1 MWDSSY
7 AIVFMPSVLWR
18 CWLGGRKG
26 IQPVKKLERWGTGIV
41 ICLEQGA
48 DLHTAKRM
56 PLLLLTVSCFSKIQF
71 GFTFLVP
78 AHPCSPGQ
86 RAFKRVCACAR
97 AHVCVCVCPGIFRPA
112 CHWLLFCATE
122 THELWYLLTYRN
134 YLLTYENF
142 CLQCFETVSWASGRA
157 SSR

>member
-26 IQPVKKLERWGTGIV
+26 IRPVKKLERWGTGIV
-41 ICLEQGA
+41 VCLEQGA

-78 AHPCSPGQ
+78 AHPGSPGQ
-86 RAFKRVCACAR
+86 RAFKRVCVCA
-97 AHVCVCVCPGIFRPA
+97 CVCVSSVCVPRHFPTSLPLTSSLCYRNTRT
-112 CHWLLFCATE
+112 LVLTYLSE
-122 THELWYLLTYRN
+122 LLTY
-134 YLLTYENF
+134 LWEFL
-142 CLQCFETVSWASGRA
+142 
-157 SSR
+157 SSVLWDC